1 MRDPENLRFRH
12 LNEPLGQLD
21 ETLPFYVDRTHSS
34 NLPVYTDIKMG
45 GSRKCTVIRKVT
57 GDVDEFK
64 AELAKVVSNAPIVDK
79 MGRVEVT
86 GLHSQKVKLWLMRLG
101 F

>member
-1 MRDPENLRFRH
+1 M
-12 LNEPLGQLD
+12 LD
-21 ETLPFYVDRTHSS
+21 ETLPFSVERTHAS
-34 NLPVYTDIKMG
+34 NIPVYTDIKHG
-45 GSRKCTVIRKVT
+45 GSRKCTVIRKIT
-57 GDVDEFK
+57 GDLNLFK
-64 AELAKVVSNAPIVDK
+64 EELSKVVSNAPITDK